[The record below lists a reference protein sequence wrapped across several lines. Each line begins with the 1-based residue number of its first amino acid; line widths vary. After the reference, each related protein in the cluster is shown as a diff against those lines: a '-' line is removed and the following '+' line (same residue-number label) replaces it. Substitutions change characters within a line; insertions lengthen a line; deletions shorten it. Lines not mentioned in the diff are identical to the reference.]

1 MDTYKNTEM
10 ILKKY
15 RDAVWSIEV
24 ANMQKNLNSENP
36 MSELLEIG
44 YEDSVKMEEHTK
56 NIEKNKRMLSLID
69 MALEMIKTKQKN
81 GDEYYKV
88 IYYTFIS
95 NEPLNSCAEI
105 VDKLSEE
112 GFYMSEKTYFKRKNT
127 AIKLLAEILFGA

>member
-56 NIEKNKRMLSLID
+56 TIEKNKRMLSLID
-69 MALEMIKTKQKN
+69 VALEMIKTKQKN
-81 GDEYYKV
+81 GEEYYK
-88 IYYTFIS
+88 ILYYTFIS
-95 NEPLNSCAEI
+95 TEPLSSCSEI
-105 VDKLSEE
+105 VDRLSEE

>member
-24 ANMQKNLNSENP
+24 ANMQKNLYSENP

-56 NIEKNKRMLSLID
+56 TIEKNKRMLSLID
-69 MALEMIKTKQKN
+69 VALEMIKTKQKN

-95 NEPLNSCAEI
+95 NEPLTNP
-105 VDKLSEE
+105 K
-112 GFYMSEKTYFKRKNT
+112 GFLITFCSTKSH
-127 AIKLLAEILFGA
+127 

>member
-56 NIEKNKRMLSLID
+56 TIERNKRMLSLID
-69 MALEMIKTKQKN
+69 VALEMIKTKQKN